1 MQSLKVGTVEVIVSS
16 VDSLAIG
23 HANAHLVEVIAVR
36 VAGTLVAIATIVEA
50 IGMVEVIVMVAVEVV
65 AVMAVVVEVIVTVT
79 APGDLTVRMGDLITG
94 RVVQNTVVTGTA
106 TGAVTVMQVVTDMQV
121 VVVVEVLH
129 VTRVVLEIVQD
140 PMTGLVVDPEATM
153 IVIEERLLC

>member
-1 MQSLKVGTVEVIVSS
+1 
-16 VDSLAIG
+16 
-23 HANAHLVEVIAVR
+23 
-36 VAGTLVAIATIVEA
+36 
-50 IGMVEVIVMVAVEVV
+50 MVEVIVMVAVEVV